1 MCINGKNSVHVGKI
15 VHMER
20 QPTHACCLSGM
31 HRPNRPRTSMSNV
44 NAPANQTRAHSHA
57 NTYFYDGLRKETYYS
72 NDYVVYSVEKECDLS
87 VDKDPLSFKQGMNW
101 DDSEKW
107 YNATKEELKSLDN
120 NKVWI

>member
-1 MCINGKNSVHVGKI
+1 
-15 VHMER
+15 
-20 QPTHACCLSGM
+20 LSGM

>member
-1 MCINGKNSVHVGKI
+1 MI
-15 VHMER
+15 
-20 QPTHACCLSGM
+20 
-31 HRPNRPRTSMSNV
+31 
-44 NAPANQTRAHSHA
+44 
-57 NTYFYDGLRKETYYS
+57 
-72 NDYVVYSVEKECDLS
+72 VEKECDLS